1 MEWLSGLAWG
11 VGSFVI
17 VTGIVILLL
26 DKFATNTLY
35 YNGSDYLATNSST
48 AFNYGMQQMGSS
60 GLLGWVG
67 IIVVI
72 VIAAFVMGYF
82 GLGGGKSKR

>member
-26 DKFATNTLY
+26 DKFAANVSSG
-35 YNGSDYLATNSST
+35 NATA
-48 AFNYGMQQMGSS
+48 AFTYGMQQMGSS

-82 GLGGGKSKR
+82 GLGGGGKGKTYR